1 MEALQILGWIYLG
14 VCLGSIGGVLGLGL
28 FQVGKTADLK
38 ETIQDL
44 RIQRQLLKDE
54 IFRMSKRGKP
64 APRKRKYWKKKHFV
78 AWVTFKRA
86 AQMCALL
93 RPRIVTCR

>member
-38 ETIQDL
+38 ATIVDL
-44 RIQRQLLKDE
+44 RLQRELLKKE
-54 IFRMSKRGKP
+54 IFRLTKRGKP
-64 APRKRKYWKKKHFV
+64 APRKRRNWKKKPV
-78 AWVTFKRA
+78 KR
-86 AQMCALL
+86 
-93 RPRIVTCR
+93 